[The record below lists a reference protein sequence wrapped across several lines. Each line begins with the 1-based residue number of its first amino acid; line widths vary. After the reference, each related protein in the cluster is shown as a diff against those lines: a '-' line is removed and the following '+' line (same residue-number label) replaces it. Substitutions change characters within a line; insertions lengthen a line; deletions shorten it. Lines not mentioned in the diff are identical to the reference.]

1 MQPAKINY
9 KIYQGSTF
17 QETFRWESET
27 KVYVPIS
34 AIAKAAPCVITTTTP
49 HNLPVGWRFRVV
61 GAGGMKEINS
71 VGEDAYYL
79 NTGPAVTPALQA
91 LADTWLNDEEVWTII
106 RNDDAAMASPTVRP
120 WAGLPSYQAYP
131 LIMQYTNPAGAPSV
145 FSLVPVAKTASDAY
159 AAYQSALATAGNNI
173 QLNQVNSLTYT
184 TYTNGGV
191 VEFNQPIGLTG
202 FAARMQIRESVD
214 SSTVIHEATTQNNQ
228 IVLDDVNKVIQI
240 TLLGNVTQNFTF
252 STAVYSLELY
262 NGNNVIP
269 FINGNITLV
278 QEVTR

>member
-27 KVYVPIS
+27 KVYVPIQS
-34 AIAKAAPCVITTTTP
+34 IAKSAPCVITTTTP

-71 VGEDAYYL
+71 TGEDYHL
-79 NTGPAVTPALQA
+79 STL
-91 LADTWLNDEEVWTII
+91 I
-106 RNDDAAMASPTVRP
+106 PT
-120 WAGLPSYQAYP
+120 
-131 LIMQYTNPAGAPSV
+131 
-145 FSLVPVAKTASDAY
+145 
-159 AAYQSALATAGNNI
+159 ATTVEI
-173 QLNQVNSLTYT
+173 NQVNSLAYNTYT
-184 TYTNGGV
+184 SGGV
-191 VEFNQPIGLTG
+191 VEFNQPVSLAG
-202 FAARMQIRESVD
+202 FAARMQIRETVD
-214 SSTVIHEATTQNNQ
+214 SPTVIHEATTQNSQ
-228 IVLDDVNKVIQI
+228 ISLDNTTKTIQI
-240 TLLGNVTQNFTF
+240 TLLANVTQNFTF

-269 FINGNITLV
+269 FINGNLTLV